1 MNTLLDYRNWCL
13 SQKYPIMY
21 DEALNYICQTIN
33 QRQYRYMLEIGTCV
47 AYSTLYFS
55 QNSLINHIESL
66 ERDLD
71 RHLIARENVLLFN
84 DKKIKLIYEDGLNY
98 YPNKKY
104 DLMLFDAAKAQ
115 NQAFLDH
122 YLPYLNTNGII
133 FIDNIYFHD
142 LKIDDDN
149 VSLKTKSLI
158 KKLHNFVENIQKDT
172 RFNVKILSLG
182 DGLMTIEHK

>member
-1 MNTLLDYRNWCL
+1 MNTLLEYRDWCL
-13 SQKYPIMY
+13 KQKYPIMY
-21 DEALNYICQTIN
+21 DEALNYICQIIN
-33 QRQYRYMLEIGTCV
+33 QRKYQYMLEIGTCV

-55 QNSLINHIESL
+55 QNSLINNIETL
-66 ERDLD
+66 ERDLE
-71 RHLIARENVLLFN
+71 RHLIAKENVLLFN
-84 DKKIKLIYEDGLNY
+84 DKKIKLIYEDALNY

-122 YLPYLNTNGII
+122 YLPFLNSNGII

-149 VSLKTKSLI
+149 VSLKTKALI
-158 KKLHNFVENIQKDT
+158 KKLNDFVESIQKDA
-172 RFNVKILSLG
+172 RFKVEILSLG